1 MANNIHG
8 NQNEIIFVEELNE
21 KLYKN
26 LNQNLQTFIYSLDSS
41 VTSNT
46 KIEAQ
51 HRGGESIK
59 DNVKIMINGNTYKI
73 NVVSGKN
80 NSVHQEDVKDF
91 INDLSIP
98 QNIADSFRRFIW
110 GDGTLDGTGTIMQR
124 LGYWAIKKQDPSD
137 INVIQNYLNDPT
149 NKRKLLVRFLQTGR
163 NTSSV
168 DYIYY
173 RTPKKNT
180 WKPIANIINFHNTQL
195 KIKKPSIGNLTLQA
209 WKRSLNGQC
218 DGDRGQ
224 IQLKW
229 NIHRDIEKIF

>member
-173 RTPKKNT
+173 RTPKKDNKFPQHPT
-180 WKPIANIINFHNTQL
+180 KN
-195 KIKKPSIGNLTLQA
+195 KKTIY
-209 WKRSLNGQC
+209 W
-218 DGDRGQ
+218 
-224 IQLKW
+224 
-229 NIHRDIEKIF
+229 